1 MQKDAPNLLKRF
13 PKCVYFGG
21 AVEPIGILQD
31 GEHMWSS
38 ECSAERGRGQEQL
51 WVFGTPSDKWNPSH
65 VLTYKKGKQL
75 RVMAWAAFWGH
86 GKRTPLYILER
97 DWEAKNHGYYAQFYN
112 EILEDNLPYH
122 YTDDLIFIQD
132 NAPIHTA
139 HTVRDWLRENG
150 IRVTDRVTDWAPYS
164 SDLNP
169 IEHAWKA
176 LKEMV
181 NKMYPDALP
190 DSLFE
195 SLVCSM
201 EKRIQACIEADG
213 WHTKY

>member
-1 MQKDAPNLLKRF
+1 
-13 PKCVYFGG
+13 
-21 AVEPIGILQD
+21 
-31 GEHMWSS
+31 
-38 ECSAERGRGQEQL
+38 
-51 WVFGTPSDKWNPSH
+51 
-65 VLTYKKGKQL
+65 
-75 RVMAWAAFWGH
+75 MAWAAFWGH